1 MRLEFEREAWEDLN
15 HWAQK
20 DRRML
25 LRVLGLIEAS
35 LRDPF
40 GGIGK
45 PEPLKH
51 QLKSAWS
58 RRVDQEHRLIYRV
71 EGGVLIVMACR
82 LHY

>member
-15 HWAQK
+15 YWAQK

-25 LRVLGLIEAS
+25 LRVLNHIEAS

-40 GGIGK
+40 DGTGK

-51 QLKSAWS
+51 QLKGA
-58 RRVDQEHRLIYRV
+58 
-71 EGGVLIVMACR
+71 
-82 LHY
+82 